1 MAALHDL
8 LDGLRGVCF
17 PFGGVVAPPGFLMC
31 SGQAVSRTNYAAL
44 YSLLGTR
51 FGAGDGSTT
60 FNVPDL
66 RGRVPVGLD
75 NMGGTSANRVTEAAS
90 GIDSLTI
97 GATGGA
103 ETHTLTVGQMP
114 AHTHAD
120 SRYTGA
126 TGGAGTPATGTG
138 STAVIGTGAS
148 GSAGLGQAHN
158 NMQPSMMMNWIIKT

>member
-1 MAALHDL
+1 
-8 LDGLRGVCF
+8 
-17 PFGGVVAPPGFLMC
+17 MC
-31 SGQAVSRTNYAAL
+31 SGQAVSRTQYTAL
-44 YSLLGTR
+44 YNLLGTR

-75 NMGGTSANRVTEAAS
+75 NMGGTDANRVTEAAS
-90 GIDSLTI
+90 GIDSHTI

-126 TGGAGTPATGTG
+126 QAGAGTPATGTG

>member
-31 SGQAVSRTNYAAL
+31 SGQAVSRTDYAAL

-51 FGAGDGSTT
+51 FGAGNGSTT

-75 NMGGTSANRVTEAAS
+75 NMGGTNANRVTEAAS

-103 ETHTLTVGQMP
+103 QTHTLTTAQMP
-114 AHTHAD
+114 AHTHSYNA
-120 SRYTGA
+120 YTGA
-126 TGGAGTPATGTG
+126 NAGAGTPVTGTG
-138 STAVIGTGAS
+138 ATAVIGSSTS
-148 GSAGLGQAHN
+148 GSQGSGQAHN